1 MQTHSS
7 FKHYRCHKCNK
18 SFALKSYLN
27 KHFESSCYRMEGL
40 VELPEGAE
48 EMAEEDGEG
57 DDELE
62 NVDVPESTTEL

>member
-27 KHFESSCYRMEGL
+27 KHFESSCYRMDGL
-40 VELPEGAE
+40 VELSEGSV
-48 EMAEEDGEG
+48 MAEEDAEG

-62 NVDVPESTTEL
+62 NADVPETTTEL